1 MPTSSLRRHSGK
13 SGDEVKRRRRAQVS
27 ITQYRRRWSF
37 YMTLCRRA
45 DVIVHCRGVPVMVLV
60 GKARFR
66 RLAEAA
72 AQAEDFLR
80 RESVGVGEK
89 QPQRK
94 ASSRRGAR

>member
-37 YMTLCRRA
+37 YMT
-45 DVIVHCRGVPVMVLV
+45 
-60 GKARFR
+60 RFR